1 MRIAILGGTGV
12 FGRALAA
19 RLQAL
24 GEDVVLGSRDANRV
38 LELATVLGVLGA
50 TNAEAVEG
58 ADLIILSVPSSA
70 ALDTAREL
78 ADAIGDTPVLCV
90 ASDLRFTE
98 KGVEPGRDS
107 RSLAEDVAE
116 ILSGPVVSG
125 YQSLGAATL
134 TGPDAPDQD
143 VFVCGDESPAK
154 DIALDVGARLVAGYA
169 IDAGPLANSRGL
181 EAMTAVLLEREQA
194 LPHARRPARHGPAL
208 SELRVIPVTG
218 LPEVR
223 EGDDL
228 AALLAEAAQFEEG
241 DVLVVSH
248 KIVSKAE
255 GRVMRGVEKL
265 DAVLSEARRI
275 LRRRDSLVIAE
286 TRHGLVCAS
295 AGVDASNAPEPGSL
309 VLLPLD
315 PDASAARLH
324 ERLGVAVIISDSFG
338 RAWRQGT
345 TDVAIGAA
353 GLTTLLDLRGERDAT
368 GYELEATTI
377 AIADEIAGAA
387 ELVKGKTR
395 GVPAAIVR
403 GLSVG
408 GEGTAQ
414 DLVMPAE
421 RDLFR

>member
-1 MRIAILGGTGV
+1 
-12 FGRALAA
+12 
-19 RLQAL
+19 
-24 GEDVVLGSRDANRV
+24 VL
-38 LELATVLGVLGA
+38 
-50 TNAEAVEG
+50 
-58 ADLIILSVPSSA
+58 
-70 ALDTAREL
+70 
-78 ADAIGDTPVLCV
+78 
-90 ASDLRFTE
+90 
-98 KGVEPGRDS
+98 
-107 RSLAEDVAE
+107 
-116 ILSGPVVSG
+116 
-125 YQSLGAATL
+125 
-134 TGPDAPDQD
+134 
-143 VFVCGDESPAK
+143 
-154 DIALDVGARLVAGYA
+154 
-169 IDAGPLANSRGL
+169 
-181 EAMTAVLLEREQA
+181 
-194 LPHARRPARHGPAL
+194 
-208 SELRVIPVTG
+208 G

-228 AALLAEAAQFEEG
+228 AALLAKAAQFEEG
-241 DVLVVSH
+241 DVLVISH

-255 GRVMRGVEKL
+255 GRIMRGVSKL
-265 DAVLSEARRI
+265 DVILSEARRI

-295 AGVDASNAPEPGSL
+295 AGVDASNAPERGSL
-309 VLLPLD
+309 VLLPVD

-368 GYELEATTI
+368 GYELEATMI